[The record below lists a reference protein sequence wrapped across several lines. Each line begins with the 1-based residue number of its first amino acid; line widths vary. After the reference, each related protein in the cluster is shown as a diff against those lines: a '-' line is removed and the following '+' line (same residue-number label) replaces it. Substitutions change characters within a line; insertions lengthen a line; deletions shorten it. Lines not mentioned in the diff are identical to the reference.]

1 MPKVSKDSAAHVE
14 QHGPVEDRHEDI
26 DGYTVN
32 FVSFGVDIDGT
43 ALLKGL
49 PGDACPCPHWG
60 YVLKGRL
67 TYRFADHE
75 EVFEAG
81 DAFYLPP
88 GHIPLADA
96 GSELVQFSPR
106 GAPRSRRRDDQE
118 HAGDDAEQLSR
129 RTTSRLKARVPTRT
143 PLRAAVRV
151 ASRTGSPWL
160 ASKRRSS
167 SRCAR
172 CDCRRSSAR
181 SLAAWRSPCSTAR
194 GRAASAP
201 RPPGR

>member
-1 MPKVSKDSAAHVE
+1 MPKVSKDSAAHVD

-43 ALLKGL
+43 PLLKGL

-88 GHIPLADA
+88 GHVPLADA
-96 GSELVQFSPR
+96 GSELVQFSPSEELR
-106 GAPRSRRRDDQE
+106 AVEAVMAEE
-118 HAGDDAEQLSR
+118 HAGDDAGRLSGR
-129 RTTSRLKARVPTRT
+129 ATSAAQDAASGRNCSSGSSPCCIANRLALARVE
-143 PLRAAVRV
+143 
-151 ASRTGSPWL
+151 ASIFE
-160 ASKRRSS
+160 
-167 SRCAR
+167 
-172 CDCRRSSAR
+172 
-181 SLAAWRSPCSTAR
+181 
-194 GRAASAP
+194 
-201 RPPGR
+201 